1 MFMRRQQESIIKT
14 LFDNMYFCVTS
25 NLPTIIAGD
34 FNTLDQPDID
44 RSSPGSPSEKNKALT
59 SLWKSNGP
67 QNLFWKFIGP
77 QTSKVENH
85 GGRGLKRR
93 LYQTPQIVK

>member
-1 MFMRRQQESIIKT
+1 
-14 LFDNMYFCVTS
+14 MYFCVNL

-59 SLWKSNGP
+59 SLCKVWVDYESP
-67 QNLFWKFIGP
+67 PVRKFVLKVYGP
-77 QTSKVENH
+77 QTYKVENH
-85 GGRGLKRR
+85 CSRPLSSA
-93 LYQTPQIVK
+93 